1 MTAATVPDIATLRIG
16 VLCGGDSPERPGSLA
31 SGRHAHSA
39 LTAAG
44 LTAELIDVADASVS
58 GLKGAI
64 DVALLGLHG
73 LGGEDGKIQGALDTA
88 GIPYS
93 GSGVL
98 ASAIG
103 MHKPT
108 FKKLVTQARID
119 TPRWAVVDPDIS
131 VSATMSIVRHSIG
144 YPVFVKPSSGGGS
157 LAAGI
162 AWDEAQLRPMIE
174 AAAEPGHYAEYLIEE
189 YIAGIPC
196 TVGLVQVDGRLVV
209 LPVHDVESKN
219 EFYDYESKHD
229 PSQREE
235 HCPSILPDQTTQTMA
250 HTAQAVYHLLGA
262 HGVLRIDYMASS
274 AGRNSL
280 LEVNTL
286 PGLSEHG
293 NLATMARA
301 GGIPYPEL
309 IQHLVRTAFTKPG
322 YLP

>member
-1 MTAATVPDIATLRIG
+1 MTVATVPDIATLRIG

-31 SGRHAHSA
+31 SGQHAYNA
-39 LTAAG
+39 LSAAG
-44 LTAELIDVADASVS
+44 LTAELVDVADASVS
-58 GLKGAI
+58 ALKDNI

-73 LGGEDGKIQGALDTA
+73 LGGEDGKVQGALETA

-98 ASAIG
+98 ASALG

-108 FKKLVTQARID
+108 FKKLITQARID
-119 TPRWAVVDPDIS
+119 TPSWTVVDPGLS
-131 VSATMSIVRHSIG
+131 VDAMLSVVRHSIG
-144 YPVFVKPSSGGGS
+144 FPVFVKPSSGGGS

-162 AWDEAQLRPMIE
+162 AWDDATLRPMIE
-174 AAAEPGHYAEYLIEE
+174 AAADSGQYAEYLIEE
-189 YIAGIPC
+189 YVPGIPC

-219 EFYDYESKHD
+219 EFYDYAAKHD
-229 PSQREE
+229 PDQRVE
-235 HCPSILPDQTTQTMA
+235 HCPSILPDLTTQTMA

-274 AGRNSL
+274 TGRNPL

-301 GGIPYPEL
+301 GGIPYSEL
-309 IQHLVRTAFTKPG
+309 IQHLVRTAFTKPA